1 MLLKI
6 ITVGKLKDR
15 LLQSRCDEYVKWI
28 GGYAKVETRELPDST
43 VEKEGEAILR
53 ELAKD
58 ANAYI
63 VVLSEEGREFTSVE
77 FSQHLQRIDRKAVF
91 VIGGPLGLA
100 QSVKAKAN
108 LLWSLSK
115 LTFTHELARLLLSEQ
130 LFRALNIMN
139 GGHYHNP

>member
-1 MLLKI
+1 MLLKF

-28 GGYAKVETRELPDST
+28 GGYAKIETRELPDSN

-53 ELAKD
+53 ELSKD

-63 VVLSEEGREFTSVE
+63 IVLSEEGREFSSVE
-77 FSQHLQRIDRKAVF
+77 FSSYLQRIDRKVVF
-91 VIGGPLGLA
+91 VIGGPLGLSP
-100 QSVKAKAN
+100 SVKAKAN
-108 LLWSLSK
+108 LLWSLSR